1 MRRDIGLVFG
11 VLLSLT
17 TAACATSTAEMPERE
32 KVHIYTV
39 SFDDVWT
46 AAQRSLTDVKC
57 LQVNTDK
64 AGGSIQAK
72 CVRSKTAAAFG
83 EAPFGLYVAISQD
96 GQKVRVEAN
105 AEYLHPAAMAGGTQ
119 SRDLVLRFLKAVDAR
134 LGVITVR

>member
-1 MRRDIGLVFG
+1 MRRNLGLVL
-11 VLLSLT
+11 VLLLSLT
-17 TAACATSTAEMPERE
+17 AAACATSTAEMPERE
-32 KVHIYTV
+32 KVHLYMV
-39 SFDDVWT
+39 PFDEVWT

-72 CVRSKTAAAFG
+72 CVRSKAGAAFG
-83 EAPFGLYVAISQD
+83 EAPFGLYIAISQD
-96 GQKVRVEAN
+96 GQRVRVEAN

-119 SRDLVLRFLKAVDAR
+119 SRDLVLRFLRAVDAR